1 MVLLLCAWAA
11 ATLWQWQSSDKE
23 YEILTPEQHNKYLA
37 WSQLAHGGLFFL
49 FLLAMLGMMSVMFLS
64 VPGPQGPP
72 PAVLG
77 FMWVFFAGFYG
88 LMLLP
93 QVVAGYALLKQK
105 PWARTAAIIGAVTAA
120 MSFPIGTAVCVY
132 TFWFLFSEPG
142 KALYDR
148 PRFALPPQS
157 TAWPINPVQH
167 EREKQYTPPS
177 SPPDWR

>member
-1 MVLLLCAWAA
+1 
-11 ATLWQWQSSDKE
+11 
-23 YEILTPEQHNKYLA
+23 LTPEEHNKYLG
-37 WSQLAHGGLFFL
+37 WSHLAHGGLFLL
-49 FLLAMLGMMSVMFLS
+49 FIVAMLGLMSVAFLAA
-64 VPGPQGPP
+64 PGPGAPP
-72 PAVLG
+72 PAFLG
-77 FMWVFFAGFYG
+77 IFWVFFGGFYG
-88 LMLLP
+88 LMLAP
-93 QVVAGYALLKQK
+93 QLIAGYALLKQK

-148 PRFALPPQS
+148 PRFALPP
-157 TAWPINPVQH
+157 APPGWAINPAQNV